1 MSTHTCACACRLTF
15 MFVTEMFT
23 HECTWGIHSGVG
35 RDKTCHLQSLLVA
48 VDASMASDVGVR
60 HVSGIVDLL
69 ATRRSV
75 ELADVVHHIHPAK
88 SGLW

>member
-1 MSTHTCACACRLTF
+1 MVWAHIHVHARADSF

-48 VDASMASDVGVR
+48 VDASMAMQYD
-60 HVSGIVDLL
+60 
-69 ATRRSV
+69 
-75 ELADVVHHIHPAK
+75 
-88 SGLW
+88 